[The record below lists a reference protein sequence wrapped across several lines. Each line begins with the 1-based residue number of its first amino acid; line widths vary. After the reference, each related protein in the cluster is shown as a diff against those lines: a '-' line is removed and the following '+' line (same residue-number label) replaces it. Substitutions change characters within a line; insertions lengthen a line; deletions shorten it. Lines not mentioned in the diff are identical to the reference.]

1 MQARPHHFEI
11 RIGDLD
17 PRVSGASPRFF
28 FCGARLAS
36 GGARQ
41 PHASSSG
48 PAASKSSP
56 RAEAKRT
63 SFIRGPRQRPQGKPG
78 KQHLAEFATVTY
90 LHSASR
96 ALEQPLTGRIQ
107 CRSLQRAASE
117 TAEMRARP
125 AREHFDESAGTLPQ
139 INPQMTARDSFLP
152 CGILL
157 RRTGKVSRWQLSQR
171 CLRDC
176 QAVLTCPTGRS
187 SLSNPPCPLNKHFV
201 CHEYCHYAR

>member
-96 ALEQPLTGRIQ
+96 ALEQPFATGEFN
-107 CRSLQRAASE
+107 AASFNVLCRRRRKCGLIRRGSAS
-117 TAEMRARP
+117 TNLP
-125 AREHFDESAGTLPQ
+125 RE
-139 INPQMTARDSFLP
+139 NPQSRLGVSSIPDGKRQFPTLAR
-152 CGILL
+152 
-157 RRTGKVSRWQLSQR
+157 
-171 CLRDC
+171 
-176 QAVLTCPTGRS
+176 CPAGS
-187 SLSNPPCPLNKHFV
+187 CPRGVFETVEL
-201 CHEYCHYAR
+201 C